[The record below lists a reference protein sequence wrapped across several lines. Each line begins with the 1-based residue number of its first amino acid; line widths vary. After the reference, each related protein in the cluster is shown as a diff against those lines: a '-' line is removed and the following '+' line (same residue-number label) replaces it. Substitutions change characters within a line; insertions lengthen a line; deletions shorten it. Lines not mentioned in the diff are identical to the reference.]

1 MAAPAHTAPVVIGN
15 DNPTPPDIIRCHSPD
30 PGLLRASAPKMAL
43 TAPATRD
50 AARQPPRHVAAPRPP
65 RAPRP
70 AAHKFH
76 YARQGRSHS
85 LPYEQRIRVAEGQNG
100 DVSNRQTEAMSDD
113 AAPRVFIS
121 HASEDKE
128 RFVLPF
134 AEDLRSEGVDAWV
147 DRWEM
152 LPGDSLVRK
161 IFTEGLDKA
170 VAVVVVLS
178 RVSITK
184 VWVAEELD
192 AAVVKRIN
200 DDSKLIP
207 IVLDNLDVKTDVPA
221 SIRHLLLEFV
231 PDPSERA
238 TVVRRVVRSIFGTV
252 ERPPLGPPPL
262 FASAFAVRIPGLD
275 RIDALVLQLAGS
287 EAVRDFGDQFDTAEF
302 VEAVMEA
309 HGITDAE
316 VIESLQ
322 VLEAERYVEIHR
334 TIAPGLAGM
343 SRFTITPY
351 GLEIY
356 LRAYES
362 DYPRFEQTVLAR
374 IVEES
379 SDQGSERELALN
391 CSTSLL

>member
-1 MAAPAHTAPVVIGN
+1 MSPDSTGNPRRGAPAATPRRRSPTADKHPDQPPASPTTPAGTEVTAPLYDQRV
-15 DNPTPPDIIRCHSPD
+15 R
-30 PGLLRASAPKMAL
+30 
-43 TAPATRD
+43 
-50 AARQPPRHVAAPRPP
+50 VAA
-65 RAPRP
+65 
-70 AAHKFH
+70 
-76 YARQGRSHS
+76 
-85 LPYEQRIRVAEGQNG
+85 GQNG
-100 DVSNRQTEAMSDD
+100 DVSNRQTEAVSDD

-134 AEDLRSEGVDAWV
+134 AQDLRAEGVDAWV

-238 TVVRRVVRSIFGTV
+238 TVIGRVVRSIFGTV

-262 FASAFAVRIPGLD
+262 FVDALAVRIPGLD
-275 RIDALVLQLAGS
+275 RIDSLVLRLAGS
-287 EAVRDFGDQFDTAEF
+287 EAVRDFGDQFNTAEF
-302 VEAVMEA
+302 VETVTEA

-322 VLEAERYVEIHR
+322 VLEA
-334 TIAPGLAGM
+334 
-343 SRFTITPY
+343 
-351 GLEIY
+351 
-356 LRAYES
+356 
-362 DYPRFEQTVLAR
+362 
-374 IVEES
+374 
-379 SDQGSERELALN
+379 
-391 CSTSLL
+391 